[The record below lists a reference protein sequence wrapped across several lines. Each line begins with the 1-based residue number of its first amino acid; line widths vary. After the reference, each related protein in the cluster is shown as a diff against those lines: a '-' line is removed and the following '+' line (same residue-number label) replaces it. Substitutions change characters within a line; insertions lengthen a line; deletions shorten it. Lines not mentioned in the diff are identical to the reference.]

1 MRWLGAAA
9 LLAAVGFGAIFVDAA
24 ARRSVH
30 RRTVAVRRA
39 VVRVVGADLALSSS
53 SRWLRHPS
61 TSEPGAPFADAPAIL
76 DTDPG
81 GGMIGPP
88 LELLRIGWRPLRVR
102 RGTGRGE

>member
-1 MRWLGAAA
+1 VRWLGTAA
-9 LLAAVGFGAIFVDAA
+9 LLAALGLGAITVDAA
-24 ARRSVH
+24 VRRSARRRSVGL
-30 RRTVAVRRA
+30 RRAAVRL
-39 VVRVVGADLALSSS
+39 VGADLALSSS

-88 LELLRIGWRPLRVR
+88 RELLRVGWRPLRVR
-102 RGTGRGE
+102 RGTGPAE